1 MTFMIRSSS
10 ESGQIGSPLIRPALL
25 WTMSS
30 PPKVDSAAANIVRTS
45 CGNATST
52 FTNAA
57 APPRS
62 SSMRRTV
69 SVPPM
74 SSRSATITVAPSAAR
89 ATALAR
95 PIPVPPPV
103 TRATFPAMSMTRF
116 LTGREEGSDP
126 DAGTLWGWGR
136 RRRSRRR
143 IRRAPVA
150 APANRSAPT
159 RPGPAAPWWHSPWR
173 LLALGAAVL
182 FLGLA
187 AGYAFF
193 GGDSERSSGSTVDVG
208 FLQDMRAH
216 HDQAVSM
223 AFTYLEKPAGE
234 QDPVLRSIAKT
245 ILAEQQFE
253 NGYMVGLLLDM
264 GADPANETGQAMAW
278 MDQPVPLERM
288 PGMATE
294 AQMDE
299 LQAATGPEA
308 DALFVELMTAHH
320 EGGIHMAEFAAEQ
333 GSRRDVRSLA
343 ERMAANQR
351 GEIVD
356 LRDALARAQA

>member
-1 MTFMIRSSS
+1 MGVGTEAP
-10 ESGQIGSPLIRPALL
+10 ESAEDSPGGGGG
-25 WTMSS
+25 TTEQ
-30 PPKVDSAAANIVRTS
+30 V
-45 CGNATST
+45 ST
-52 FTNAA
+52 DE
-57 APPRS
+57 
-62 SSMRRTV
+62 
-69 SVPPM
+69 
-74 SSRSATITVAPSAAR
+74 
-89 ATALAR
+89 
-95 PIPVPPPV
+95 
-103 TRATFPAMSMTRF
+103 
-116 LTGREEGSDP
+116 TG
-126 DAGTLWGWGR
+126 A
-136 RRRSRRR
+136 
-143 IRRAPVA
+143 
-150 APANRSAPT
+150 
-159 RPGPAAPWWHSPWR
+159 PAAPWWHSPWR

-193 GGDSERSSGSTVDVG
+193 GGDNARSSGSTVDVG

-343 ERMAANQR
+343 ERMAENQR

>member
-1 MTFMIRSSS
+1 M
-10 ESGQIGSPLIRPALL
+10 
-25 WTMSS
+25 
-30 PPKVDSAAANIVRTS
+30 
-45 CGNATST
+45 
-52 FTNAA
+52 
-57 APPRS
+57 
-62 SSMRRTV
+62 
-69 SVPPM
+69 
-74 SSRSATITVAPSAAR
+74 
-89 ATALAR
+89 
-95 PIPVPPPV
+95 
-103 TRATFPAMSMTRF
+103 
-116 LTGREEGSDP
+116 
-126 DAGTLWGWGR
+126 
-136 RRRSRRR
+136 
-143 IRRAPVA
+143 
-150 APANRSAPT
+150 
-159 RPGPAAPWWHSPWR
+159 
-173 LLALGAAVL
+173 LGAAVL

-193 GGDSERSSGSTVDVG
+193 GGDSGRSSGSTVDVG

-245 ILAEQQFE
+245 IIADQQFE

-294 AQMDE
+294 AQLDE

-320 EGGIHMAEFAAEQ
+320 EGGIHMAEHAAEH
-333 GSRRDVRSLA
+333 GGRADVRSLA

-356 LRDALARAQA
+356 LRNALARARAEPRPRRAPEVARTPFVSTKTALGGRRHKRSAFRIGSPQALTPACVAISSSTSSRPPSSGAPPSPRRDPVGSRPTRLPAVRHRPLGAARRADVPVAGARRPGAVAAGRSSRPRHGAVVSHRSAAVLHGFDGFPSGPLGTVPRARRSPASPCACTRPSRWA